1 MTEPDDPAALVET
14 ALRLLA
20 RAKAAAT
27 TPRDRQTV
35 AIATAYLAGD
45 LDRVDVL
52 ARDHLADHPG
62 NELVARIAGIAR
74 TPGKEFS

>member
-1 MTEPDDPAALVET
+1 MTERKATESEIET

-20 RAKAAAT
+20 HAKAAAVT
-27 TPRDRQTV
+27 ARDRQTV

-45 LDRVDVL
+45 YDRVDVL
-52 ARDHLADHPG
+52 ARDHLADHPD
-62 NELVARIAGIAR
+62 NELVSRIAGAAR